1 MLLAAAGA
9 GASAAAA
16 GMAAMPGTG
25 GAPRHGLLGVLLRIG
40 PGLLIASVLLITA
53 AFALSR
59 RPRAAV
65 PALLAG
71 ALLYWGMYAQPS
83 LTLMYASITSA
94 TPPGPPSTCGCGTN
108 RPPAVTAGTGRR
120 HQAAPGDWSRRP
132 DGRRARTPPLPRP
145 GCPDDQRPARQRP
158 EPPPPGTSDTSG
170 LYRSSS
176 QATM

>member
-9 GASAAAA
+9 GASAAAT

-25 GAPRHGLLGVLLRIG
+25 GAPRHGLLGVLVRIG

-65 PALLAG
+65 PGLLAG

-83 LTLMYASITSA
+83 LTLMYASIAVGYTA
-94 TPPGPPSTCGCGTN
+94 WAALYLWVRRQPAPG
-108 RPPAVTAGTGRR
+108 RGRGHR
-120 HQAAPGDWSRRP
+120 QAAS
-132 DGRRARTPPLPRP
+132 GRTR
-145 GCPDDQRPARQRP
+145 
-158 EPPPPGTSDTSG
+158 
-170 LYRSSS
+170 
-176 QATM
+176 

>member
-1 MLLAAAGA
+1 MTTGTRRGAPAARRHGRCLAAAAGAAGSLACGASMLLAAAGA

-83 LTLMYASITSA
+83 LTLMYASITV
-94 TPPGPPSTCGCGTN
+94 GY
-108 RPPAVTAGTGRR
+108 TAWAALYLWVR
-120 HQAAPGDWSRRP
+120 HKPAPGRDRGHRS
-132 DGRRARTPPLPRP
+132 
-145 GCPDDQRPARQRP
+145 PA
-158 EPPPPGTSDTSG
+158 SG
-170 LYRSSS
+170 STR
-176 QATM
+176 